1 MNPTGSPIMLKLHAI
16 AAALA
21 LLVLAIVPA
30 AAQDSRPPTAEE
42 IIRRLT
48 QPKLNPDDLK
58 SNAVQ
63 IEGRRQRAVTAPG
76 PSIDLAVN
84 FEYASAKL
92 TPDARLVLD
101 NLGKALA
108 DAALA
113 SSRFRVAGH
122 TDARGGDAYNL
133 ALSKQRA
140 RSVADYL
147 RSQHGIAAQRLS
159 VEGYGRSQLLDATA
173 PDSAVN
179 RRVQITN
186 LGS

>member
-1 MNPTGSPIMLKLHAI
+1 MLKFT
-16 AAALA
+16 AAAGSVLA
-21 LLVLAIVPA
+21 LLVLLVTPVT
-30 AAQDSRPPTAEE
+30 AQDSRMPSAEE
-42 IIRRLT
+42 IIRKLT
-48 QPKLNPDDLK
+48 PPRLNPDDLK

-63 IEGRRQRAVTAPG
+63 VEGRRRRADPTPGTG

-101 NLGKALA
+101 NLAQALA
-108 DAALA
+108 DPKLVA
-113 SSRFRVAGH
+113 SRFRIAGH

-140 RSVADYL
+140 RAVAEYL
-147 RSQHGIAAQRLS
+147 KGQHNINAQRLS
-159 VEGYGRSQLLDATA
+159 VEGYGRSQLLDAA
-173 PDSAVN
+173 NPASAVN